1 MPYTYKYPRPAL
13 TVDSIVFRKT
23 EGDTFILLIKRKNP
37 PFENC
42 WAIPGGFVGMDELL
56 ADAAARE
63 LFEET
68 GLTGLELEQFHTFD
82 AINRDPRHRTISVVF
97 VGFMQ
102 NDQIAKAGDDAAET
116 AWFPLQQ
123 LPLLAFDHENIIQK
137 IKEKYLIWNQ
147 WR

>member
-13 TVDSIVFRKT
+13 TVDIAVFRKT
-23 EGDTFILLIKRKNP
+23 DGNTFILLIKRKNP
-37 PFENC
+37 PFVNC

-68 GLTGLELEQFHTFD
+68 GLHDLKLEQFHTFD
-82 AINRDPRHRTISVVF
+82 AIDRDPRHRTISVVF

-102 NDQIAKAGDDAAET
+102 NDQTAKAGDDATET

-137 IKEKYLIWNQ
+137 IKEKYLIWK
-147 WR
+147 